1 MGMSDIRTGGKGV
14 AAALTPP
21 QSKKAATV
29 DMKGAVQA
37 AMTFAKDMFPQAKD
51 IRLEEVE
58 PRSGGWSVVVSFT
71 TGEPGTL
78 AQVIG
83 GAVPR
88 LFKTIAIASE
98 GGQAISLKVW
108 KQ

>member
-1 MGMSDIRTGGKGV
+1 MNDTKTNRKGV

-21 QSKKAATV
+21 ISRKTGTV

-37 AMTFAKDMFPQAKD
+37 AIAFAKDFFPEARD

-58 PRSGGWSVVVSFT
+58 PSSEGWSVVISFS

-78 AQVIG
+78 SLVM
-83 GAVPR
+83 GAGAPR
-88 LFKTIAIASE
+88 AYKKITIASE
-98 GGQAISLKVW
+98 TGQAQSLKVW